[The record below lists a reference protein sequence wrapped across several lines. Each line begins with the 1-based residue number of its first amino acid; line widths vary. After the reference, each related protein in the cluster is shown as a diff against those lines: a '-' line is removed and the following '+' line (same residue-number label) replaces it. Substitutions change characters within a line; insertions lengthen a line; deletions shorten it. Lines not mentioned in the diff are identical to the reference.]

1 MEDSDAVNFVVAG
14 DVWNGNREE
23 EQPMKPNEKRDAA
36 KSLRVLRVRT
46 THRTEMQDVTDE
58 IAAAVCES
66 GCAEGVCHLYV
77 PHTTAGVTINEGYDP
92 AVAQDIAAAFDR
104 LVPRV
109 ANSAHAE
116 GNSDSHI
123 KTALVGSSQTVWI
136 VAGKL
141 ALGRWQRIFF
151 VEFDG
156 PRSRELRVKIVA
168 DASS

>member
-1 MEDSDAVNFVVAG
+1 
-14 DVWNGNREE
+14 
-23 EQPMKPNEKRDAA
+23 MKANEKRRA
-36 KSLRVLRVRT
+36 SELMQTLSVRT
-46 THRTEMQDVTDE
+46 TRRTEMQDVTDQ
-58 IAAAVCES
+58 IAAAVRES
-66 GCAEGVCHLYV
+66 GNAEGVCYLYV

-104 LVPRV
+104 LVPV
-109 ANSAHAE
+109 IANSAHGE

-136 VAGKL
+136 VSGEL

-151 VEFDG
+151 AEFDG
-156 PRSRELRVKIVA
+156 PRSRELRVKIVP